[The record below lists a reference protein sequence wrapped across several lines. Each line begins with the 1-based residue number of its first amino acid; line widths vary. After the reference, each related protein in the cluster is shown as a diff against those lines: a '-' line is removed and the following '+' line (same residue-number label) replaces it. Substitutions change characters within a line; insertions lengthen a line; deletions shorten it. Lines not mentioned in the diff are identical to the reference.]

1 MLSDHDNEDTTIR
14 VGVFGKRD
22 LAYMQS
28 LSAAIVQ
35 RSPRNLM
42 LVIFLILLF
51 VLSALLWMNW
61 ASIDVV
67 IRGSGK
73 VIPAGQVQLI
83 QSLEGGVVSEI
94 LIVEGEL
101 VEANQPLVKI
111 SDIAFAGSFE
121 ENRLLYFELLA
132 KSSRLTAEAF
142 GQAFEP
148 NEEVNKNAPKLNIS
162 EENLYRSN
170 KQQLSDT
177 LNILEEQIRQQESAL
192 LETHS
197 KKRQLEKSSNLMQQE
212 IRIKEPLKE
221 KGIISEV
228 EFIQLLQREAEIDGE
243 LESIKLSIPRI
254 QSTIEEA
261 RFKKQKELLDFKN
274 KAKKELNEINAEI
287 SRVKEAQSALKDRV
301 RRTTLRSPVKGI
313 VKSLHTNTIGGVVS
327 PGSKVVEI
335 VPQDGD
341 LLVELKIKPADIA
354 SVSVG
359 QPARLKF
366 SAYDFAIHGS
376 LQGEVIFVSADTITN
391 EEGESYYLVRVKP
404 KKSYLGPSAQLLPVK
419 VGMNAEA
426 DIITAKKTIL
436 QYLVQPVS
444 RGFSKALRE
453 Q

>member
-1 MLSDHDNEDTTIR
+1 MLSDPNNEDTTIR

-51 VLSALLWMNW
+51 VLCALLWMSW

-94 LIVEGEL
+94 LIVEGDT
-101 VEANQPLVKI
+101 VEENQPLVKI

-212 IRIKEPLKE
+212 IRIKEPLKN

-228 EFIQLLQREAEIDGE
+228 EFIQLLQREAELDGE

-287 SRVKEAQSALKDRV
+287 SRVKEAQSALQDRV

-376 LQGEVIFVSADTITN
+376 LQGEVMFVSADTITN
-391 EEGESYYLVRVKP
+391 EEGESYFLVRVKP

-436 QYLVQPVS
+436 QYLIQPVS

>member
-1 MLSDHDNEDTTIR
+1 MLSDPNNEDTTIR

-51 VLSALLWMNW
+51 VLCALLWMSW

-94 LIVEGEL
+94 LIVEGDT
-101 VEANQPLVKI
+101 VEENQPLVKI

-142 GQAFEP
+142 GQSFEP
-148 NEEVNKNAPKLNIS
+148 NEEVHKNAPKLNIS

-212 IRIKEPLKE
+212 IRIKEPLKN

-228 EFIQLLQREAEIDGE
+228 EFIQLLQREAELDGE

-287 SRVKEAQSALKDRV
+287 SRVKEAQSALQDRV

-376 LQGEVIFVSADTITN
+376 LQGEVMFVSADTITN
-391 EEGESYYLVRVKP
+391 EEGESYFLVRVKP

-436 QYLVQPVS
+436 QYLIQPVS

>member
-1 MLSDHDNEDTTIR
+1 MLSDNEDITVT
-14 VGVFGKRD
+14 GVYGKQD

-28 LSAAIVQ
+28 LSAAVVQ

-42 LVIFLILLF
+42 LVIFLMLLF
-51 VLSALLWMNW
+51 VLSALIWMHW

-73 VIPAGQVQLI
+73 VIPASQLQLI
-83 QSLEGGVVSEI
+83 QSLEGGIVSEI
-94 LIVEGEL
+94 LVAEGEM
-101 VEANQPLVKI
+101 VEANQSLIKI
-111 SDIAFAGSFE
+111 SDIAFSGSFE

-132 KSSRLTAEAF
+132 RSSRLTAEAS
-142 GQAFEP
+142 GKAFVADS
-148 NEEVNKNAPKLNIS
+148 EVKNNFPKLHAS

-170 KQQLSDT
+170 KQQVSDT

-197 KKRQLEKSSNLMQQE
+197 KKRQLEKSLDLMLQE
-212 IRIKEPLKE
+212 IEIKKPLKQ

-228 EFIQLLQREAEIDGE
+228 EFIQLLQREAEIEGE
-243 LESIKLSIPRI
+243 LESVKLSLPRI

-261 RFKKQKELLDFKN
+261 RFKKQKEVLDFKN
-274 KAKKELNEINAEI
+274 KAKKELNEVNAEI
-287 SRVKEAQSALKDRV
+287 SRLKEAQSALQDRV
-301 RRTTLRSPVKGI
+301 KRTILRSPVKGI

-327 PGSKVVEI
+327 PGSSVIEI
-335 VPQDGD
+335 VPHDDD

-359 QPARLKF
+359 QLARLKF

-376 LQGEVIFVSADTITN
+376 LQSEVIFVSADTITN
-391 EEGESYYLVRVKP
+391 EEGESYYLVRVRP
-404 KKSYLGPSAQLLPVK
+404 VESYLGHVTKPLPIK

-426 DIITAKKTIL
+426 DIVTDKKTIL
-436 QYLVQPVS
+436 QYLIQPVS
-444 RGFSKALRE
+444 RGLNKALKE

>member
-1 MLSDHDNEDTTIR
+1 MLSDQDDITIT
-14 VGVFGKRD
+14 GVYGKQD

-28 LSAAIVQ
+28 LSAAVVQ

-42 LVIFLILLF
+42 LVIFLVLLF
-51 VLSALLWMNW
+51 VLSALIWMHW

-73 VIPAGQVQLI
+73 VIPASQLQLI
-83 QSLEGGVVSEI
+83 QSLEGGIVSEI
-94 LIVEGEL
+94 LVAEGQL
-101 VEANQPLVKI
+101 VEAGQSLIKI
-111 SDIAFAGSFE
+111 SDIAFSGSVE

-142 GQAFEP
+142 GKTFVTDA
-148 NEEVNKNAPKLNIS
+148 EVNSNFPKLHKA
-162 EENLYRSN
+162 EENLFNSN
-170 KQQLSDT
+170 KQQLSDS

-197 KKRQLEKSSNLMQQE
+197 KKRQLEKSLDLMQQE
-212 IRIKEPLKE
+212 ITIKKPLKQ

-228 EFIQLLQREAEIDGE
+228 EFIQLLQREAEIEGE
-243 LESIKLSIPRI
+243 LESVKLSIPRI

-261 RFKKQKELLDFKN
+261 RFKKQKESLDFKN
-274 KAKKELNEINAEI
+274 KAKKELNQVNAEI
-287 SRVKEAQSALKDRV
+287 SRLKEAQSALQDRV
-301 RRTTLRSPVKGI
+301 KRTTLRSPVKGI

-327 PGSKVVEI
+327 PGSSVIEI
-335 VPQDGD
+335 VPLDDD
-341 LLVELKIKPADIA
+341 LLVELKIKPSDIA

-359 QPARLKF
+359 QLARLKF

-376 LQGEVIFVSADTITN
+376 LQSDVIFVSADTITN
-391 EEGESYYLVRVKP
+391 EEGESYYLVRVRP
-404 KKSYLGPSAQLLPVK
+404 VMSYLGHAAKPLPIK

-426 DIITAKKTIL
+426 DIVTDKKTIL
-436 QYLVQPVS
+436 QYLIQPVS
-444 RGFSKALRE
+444 RGLNKALKE